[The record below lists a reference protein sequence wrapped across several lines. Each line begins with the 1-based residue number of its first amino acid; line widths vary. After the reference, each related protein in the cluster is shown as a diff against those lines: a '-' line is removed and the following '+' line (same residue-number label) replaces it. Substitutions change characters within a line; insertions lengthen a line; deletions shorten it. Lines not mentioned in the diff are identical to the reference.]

1 MKTFTSDQIK
11 AHFPNVRYAYT
22 QTFFTLLLKNKIIVR
37 MSVNAYAYDFD
48 RMSMDILEL
57 IIEECRESQI
67 KYQRKYHDNRINTRT
82 SNKFQRDS

>member
-1 MKTFTSDQIK
+1 MRLFTAEQVK

-48 RMSMDILEL
+48 KMSMDILDL
-57 IIEECRESQI
+57 MIEECRESQI
-67 KYQRKYHDNRINTRT
+67 KYQTKYKNRK
-82 SNKFQRDS
+82 

>member
-1 MKTFTSDQIK
+1 MRLFTSAQIK

-48 RMSMDILEL
+48 KMSMDILDL
-57 IIEECRESQI
+57 MIEECRESQI
-67 KYQRKYHDNRINTRT
+67 KYQTKYKNRK
-82 SNKFQRDS
+82 

>member
-1 MKTFTSDQIK
+1 MQISFDMRTFTAEQVK

-48 RMSMDILEL
+48 KMSMDILDL
-57 IIEECRESQI
+57 IITECRESQI
-67 KYQRKYHDNRINTRT
+67 KYQTKYK
-82 SNKFQRDS
+82 NKK

>member
-1 MKTFTSDQIK
+1 MRLFTAEQVK

-48 RMSMDILEL
+48 KMSMDILDL
-57 IIEECRESQI
+57 IITECRESQI
-67 KYQRKYHDNRINTRT
+67 KYQTKYK
-82 SNKFQRDS
+82 NKK

>member
-1 MKTFTSDQIK
+1 MRLFTAEQIK

-37 MSVNAYAYDFD
+37 MAVNTYAYDFD

-57 IIEECRESQI
+57 IINECRESQI
-67 KYQRKYHDNRINTRT
+67 KYQIKYKNEKK
-82 SNKFQRDS
+82 NKRQIHL